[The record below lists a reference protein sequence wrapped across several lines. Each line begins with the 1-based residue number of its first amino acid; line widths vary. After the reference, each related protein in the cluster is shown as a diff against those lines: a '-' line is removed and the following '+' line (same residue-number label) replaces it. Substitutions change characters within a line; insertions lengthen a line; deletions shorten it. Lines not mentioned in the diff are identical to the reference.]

1 MERDASNFL
10 RMTFKAERGNLGA
23 VRNAV
28 AAFAA
33 QLDFTLSEL
42 EEIKLAVSE
51 AVTNA
56 IVHAYPGGGGT
67 VTVEARLVEGRLEV
81 EVRDEG
87 VGIADVTQARQPS
100 FSTHPDR
107 LGMGFAFME
116 AFVDEL
122 EVDSTPGRGTR
133 VRLVKRPQ
141 RGQGAGLVTSTRG
154 QDE

>member
-1 MERDASNFL
+1 MEREGRNYM
-10 RMTFKAERGNLGA
+10 RMAVNADRGNLGA

-33 QLDFTLSEL
+33 QAEFTLSEL

-56 IVHAYPGGGGT
+56 IVHAYPNGGGEVRVRAVLEDGELQ
-67 VTVEARLVEGRLEV
+67 VEV
-81 EVRDEG
+81 EDEG
-87 VGIADVTQARQPS
+87 VGIADVEQARQPS
-100 FSTHPDR
+100 FSTRPDR

-116 AFVDEL
+116 AFMDRVD
-122 EVDSTPGRGTR
+122 VKSAPARGTV

-141 RGQGAGLVTSTRG
+141 RKAEHAA
-154 QDE
+154 D